1 MGLIMKTELNN
12 DVLINRKILG
22 WEWYKDITTYKL
34 FTHLIYKANY
44 VDDEHRG
51 TIVLRGQVYTG
62 LDKLAF
68 ETGLSLQNIKTSL
81 KKLIL
86 TSNITSKSTNKYR
99 IITVLKY
106 NDYQLTNKQTN
117 TQSNFQSTSN
127 LTASKEYKE
136 LLKELKEVKKE
147 LNTIK
152 KSKPKK
158 IFTKPTIIE
167 IEEYC
172 NERNNNVN
180 AEHFLDHYKSN
191 GWLVGKNKMKD
202 WKATIRTWEKNNYN
216 NNNKPEVKVGNKY
229 ADDEVV
235 Y

>member
-1 MGLIMKTELNN
+1 MKKELNN

-44 VDDEHRG
+44 VDGVHRG
-51 TIVLRGQVYTG
+51 VLVMRGQVYTG
-62 LDKLAF
+62 LDKLQF
-68 ETGLSLQNIKTSL
+68 ETGLSIQNIKTSL

-106 NDYQLTNKQTN
+106 DTYQLTNKQPNKQTK
-117 TQSNFQSTSN
+117 QQLTSK

-136 LLKELKEVKKE
+136 LLKEVKELKEE
-147 LNTIK
+147 LLKLKNG
-152 KSKPKK
+152 KSKKRFV
-158 IFTKPTIIE
+158 IPTVKE

-172 NERNNNVN
+172 KERKNNVN
-180 AEHFLDHYKSN
+180 GNKFFNSYESK
-191 GWLVGKNKMKD
+191 GWMVGKNKMKD
-202 WKATIRTWEKNNYN
+202 WKAAVRTWEQNNFDN
-216 NNNKPEVKVGNKY
+216 NNSKEKK
-229 ADDEVV
+229 AIDFSTL
-235 Y
+235 

>member
-1 MGLIMKTELNN
+1 MIKKELNN

-34 FTHLIYKANY
+34 FTHLIFKANY
-44 VDDEHRG
+44 VDDIHRG
-51 TIVLRGQVYTG
+51 VPVLRGQLYTG
-62 LDKLAF
+62 LDKLSF
-68 ETGLSLQNIKTSL
+68 QTGLSLQNIKTSL

-106 NDYQLTNKQTN
+106 DTYQLANNLDNK
-117 TQSNFQSTSN
+117 QSNFQLTSN

-136 LLKELKEVKKE
+136 LKELNKKLLKELKD
-147 LNTIK
+147 I

-158 IFTKPTIIE
+158 QFVIPTVEE
-167 IEEYC
+167 IDNYC
-172 NERNNNVN
+172 KERKNTVN
-180 AEHFLDHYKSN
+180 ANAFFDSYTSK

-202 WKATIRTWEKNNYN
+202 WKAAVRTWERNNFSN
-216 NNNKPEVKVGNKY
+216 NRRR
-229 ADDEVV
+229 
-235 Y
+235 